1 MTDSKTA
8 KPLNTLLLV
17 SAALSIVG
25 GLLSLSLLQML
36 QTMVT
41 WAQDPSNPAPW
52 ITAYYIASSVVTP
65 ILAIGAGVFAL
76 IKRDAKRFMWLVIA
90 TWVFFNL
97 LDLVFQFVWL
107 MSQGDLLSFSPDTI
121 LGILLPVLN
130 TGELYAFASLIFL
143 LNPILAIIAV
153 YAERNSAAQNL
164 ATPSA
169 FQTSTEGEQPVSNQQ
184 PTGYDPQ
191 TGAPIYGQGQP
202 VGYDSTTGAPIYA
215 QSQPGQPQ
223 AWPKPE
229 SQLPLVSLIL
239 AFFFPIAGIVVG
251 HIALGQM
258 RRNEIPST
266 NQGMAKAGLILGYVF
281 TALTVVVVV
290 AYIAIFASIMGG
302 GYYY

>member
-8 KPLNTLLLV
+8 RPLNPLLLV
-17 SAALSIVG
+17 SAALSVVG
-25 GLLSLSLLQML
+25 GLLSVSLLPML
-36 QTMVT
+36 ETMVT
-41 WAQDPSNPAPW
+41 WTQDPSNPAPW
-52 ITAYYIASSVVTP
+52 ITGYYIASSVLTP
-65 ILAIGAGVFAL
+65 ILAIGAGVYAFF
-76 IKRDAKRFMWLVIA
+76 KRDARRFMWLVVA
-90 TWVFFNL
+90 TWVIFNL
-97 LDLVFQFVWL
+97 LDLLFQLIWL
-107 MSQGDLLSFSPDTI
+107 ASQGDIVNFAPDTFF
-121 LGILLPVLN
+121 GIVLPIIQ
-130 TGELYAFASLIFL
+130 TQELYAFASLIFL
-143 LNPILAIIAV
+143 LNPILAIFAV
-153 YAERNSAAQNL
+153 SAERKLVAQTL
-164 ATPSA
+164 ATSSA

-191 TGAPIYGQGQP
+191 TGAPIYGQGQAI
-202 VGYDSTTGAPIYA
+202 GYDSTTGAPIYA
-215 QSQPGQPQ
+215 QPGQPQ

-229 SQLPLVSLIL
+229 SQLPLIALIL

-258 RRNEIPST
+258 KRNEIPST

>member
-1 MTDSKTA
+1 
-8 KPLNTLLLV
+8 LLFQL
-17 SAALSIVG
+17 I
-25 GLLSLSLLQML
+25 
-36 QTMVT
+36 
-41 WAQDPSNPAPW
+41 W
-52 ITAYYIASSVVTP
+52 
-65 ILAIGAGVFAL
+65 LA
-76 IKRDAKRFMWLVIA
+76 
-90 TWVFFNL
+90 
-97 LDLVFQFVWL
+97 
-107 MSQGDLLSFSPDTI
+107 SQGDIVNFAPDTFF
-121 LGILLPVLN
+121 GIVLPIIQ
-130 TGELYAFASLIFL
+130 TQELYAFASLIFL
-143 LNPILAIIAV
+143 LNPILAIFAV
-153 YAERNSAAQNL
+153 SAERKVAVKTSA
-164 ATPSA
+164 TTSA
-169 FQTSTEGEQPVSNQQ
+169 FQTSTEGEQTVSNQQ

-258 RRNEIPST
+258 RRNEITST
-266 NQGMAKAGLILGYVF
+266 NEGMAKAGLILSYVF
-281 TALTVVVVV
+281 TALTVIVVV

>member
-1 MTDSKTA
+1 
-8 KPLNTLLLV
+8 
-17 SAALSIVG
+17 
-25 GLLSLSLLQML
+25 LSLLPML
-36 QTMVT
+36 ETMVT
-41 WAQDPSNPAPW
+41 WTQDPSNPAPW
-52 ITAYYIASSVVTP
+52 ITAYYIASSVLTP
-65 ILAIGAGVFAL
+65 ILAIGAGVYAFV
-76 IKRDAKRFMWLVIA
+76 KRDAKRFMWLVVA
-90 TWVFFNL
+90 TWVLFNL
-97 LDLVFQFVWL
+97 LDLIFQIIWL
-107 MSQGDLLSFSPDTI
+107 ASQGAVTNLAPDTI
-121 LGILLPVLN
+121 YGIVLPIIQ
-130 TGELYAFASLIFL
+130 TQELYAFASLIFL
-143 LNPILAIIAV
+143 LNPILAIFAV
-153 YAERNSAAQNL
+153 SAERKVAVKTSA
-164 ATPSA
+164 TTSA
-169 FQTSTEGEQPVSNQQ
+169 FQTSTEGEQTVSNQQ

-266 NQGMAKAGLILGYVF
+266 NEGMAKAGLILSYVF
-281 TALTVVVVV
+281 TALTVIVVV